1 MDGSMLDVLYP
12 DGEDGGWKVVVSTFV
27 FTAVFTTF
35 SIALSWYI
43 LPIRLKGMHMGGGVA
58 VLLSIMAILYPLT
71 RYIRSRDKMELE
83 KKWSEPTLIQRHLEE
98 IEVYFSCFL
107 AATMVFSA
115 AYFVLP
121 TEFFQLQ
128 TEVLG
133 NIEAMRT
140 TGAITADYVLSEIL
154 ANNLGVFVLTFV
166 LGFVISGGFLFILLW
181 NASVLG
187 VRLGQLSSSIAES
200 PLQLMRYLPHGIP
213 EIASYIL
220 AGLAGALLSY
230 YVEHRYVRKSAP
242 ASALVTVLKDA
253 AWMLVTGVAIL
264 ILAGYVEVY
273 FALIDFLLVLALLL
287 GMGTIV
293 LRIRRL
299 RENG

>member
-1 MDGSMLDVLYP
+1 
-12 DGEDGGWKVVVSTFV
+12 
-27 FTAVFTTF
+27 
-35 SIALSWYI
+35 
-43 LPIRLKGMHMGGGVA
+43 
-58 VLLSIMAILYPLT
+58 
-71 RYIRSRDKMELE
+71 
-83 KKWSEPTLIQRHLEE
+83 
-98 IEVYFSCFL
+98 
-107 AATMVFSA
+107 
-115 AYFVLP
+115 
-121 TEFFQLQ
+121 
-128 TEVLG
+128 
-133 NIEAMRT
+133 
-140 TGAITADYVLSEIL
+140 
-154 ANNLGVFVLTFV
+154 
-166 LGFVISGGFLFILLW
+166 
-181 NASVLG
+181 
-187 VRLGQLSSSIAES
+187 
-200 PLQLMRYLPHGIP
+200 MRYLPHGIP